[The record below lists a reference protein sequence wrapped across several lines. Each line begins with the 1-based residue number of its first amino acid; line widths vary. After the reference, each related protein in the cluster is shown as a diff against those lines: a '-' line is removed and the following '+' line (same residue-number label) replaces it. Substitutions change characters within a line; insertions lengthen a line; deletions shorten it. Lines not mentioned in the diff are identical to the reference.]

1 MPGIALLGT
10 QWGDEGKGKV
20 THLMADAMD
29 MVVRYQGGNNAG
41 HTVIVGTETFKL
53 HLLPLPRTGLRLS
66 PPGPG
71 PSSTERSPRR
81 SGTPPCGRRP
91 CSCQRST
98 GACR

>member
-41 HTVIVGTETFKL
+41 HTVIVGSETFKL
-53 HLLPLPRTGLRLS
+53 HLLPAGIQPRPSESEIRAVGAQLEAERLTIE
-66 PPGPG
+66 PD
-71 PSSTERSPRR
+71 
-81 SGTPPCGRRP
+81 SGVDVVDVD
-91 CSCQRST
+91 
-98 GACR
+98 